1 MKDYHLLRNKN
12 LIKNIGHKLEAYMRG
27 KPETYSQ
34 PSQTSKMEVFIK
46 IVNGFQPF
54 TVFIKSSILDIWL
67 GYEYAFGDQAYSLK
81 LKTTALRRTDIG
93 YIYNYIPCETVN
105 CLVWQKRTKFNLP
118 NIIKSEA

>member
-1 MKDYHLLRNKN
+1 
-12 LIKNIGHKLEAYMRG
+12 MRG
-27 KPETYSQ
+27 KPEAYSQ
-34 PSQTSKMEVFIK
+34 PSQTSKMEVFTK

-81 LKTTALRRTDIG
+81 FKTTALRRTDIG